1 MSQEG
6 KPDFYTQKGYQ
17 MRSQHALTGAME
29 DYLEMICRQAEADG
43 CARIGLLA
51 EGLNVRP
58 SSASKMVYQ
67 LRALG
72 LVAFEKYG
80 LIQPTEKGWSVGRWL
95 LHRHEVLHRFFCMLN
110 GSTDELELVD
120 RYIDIQSLRF
130 EDRFTCEI
138 DVPDRLQSCLVPK
151 LVLQPLVE
159 NAIIHGVVDREDG
172 YIKLQAEEQE
182 GDLLLSVYD
191 NGCGIPPDVLARLNS
206 KDQKIPGEHLGLFN
220 VSSIIR
226 LHFGEKYG
234 ISAETTPGDGS
245 CVRLLLPIQKKENN
259 NA

>member
-1 MSQEG
+1 MGEI
-6 KPDFYTQKGYQ
+6 KKGNLEIHMETDREDELGRLTESFNRMTEEYRQ
-17 MRSQHALTGAME
+17 NLVRSVA
-29 DYLEMICRQAEADG
+29 RQRE
-43 CARIGLLA
+43 
-51 EGLNVRP
+51 LNET
-58 SSASKMVYQ
+58 Q
-67 LRALG
+67 LRMMQAQLNPHFLYNTLDSMKWLG
-72 LVAFEKYG
+72 VTHHVPQVATLATDLAVILRAG
-80 LIQPTEKGWSVGRWL
+80 IS
-95 LHRHEVLHRFFCMLN
+95 
-110 GSTDELELVD
+110 GSEFITLEDELELVD

>member
-1 MSQEG
+1 MLNEINALARMGRTGEVSGFVIHLG
-6 KPDFYTQKGYQ
+6 KPLRRSITFKDDFVKL
-17 MRSQHALTGAME
+17 SDDLVFVE
-29 DYLEMICRQAEADG
+29 DYI
-43 CARIGLLA
+43 
-51 EGLNVRP
+51 
-58 SSASKMVYQ
+58 
-67 LRALG
+67 
-72 LVAFEKYG
+72 
-80 LIQPTEKGWSVGRWL
+80 
-95 LHRHEVLHRFFCMLN
+95 
-110 GSTDELELVD
+110 
-120 RYIDIQSLRF
+120 
-130 EDRFTCEI
+130 
-138 DVPDRLQSCLVPK
+138 RLQQIRYDQLFDVDIRVEEEIKDCLIPN
-151 LVLQPLVE
+151 LIIQPLVE